1 MNSCSHAYL
10 RHFSSRNQKIGR
22 HQSWRI
28 ITVFTDCLLTR
39 AFFCRLWPGD
49 YTCFSIESQILAT
62 FKLPTEAHD
71 MKGYVTNIESD
82 TLKNKDFRRVLY
94 TAKNSQLVLMSLRPK
109 EDIGEETHTLDQF
122 IRVEA
127 GRGFAIL
134 DGIRHNISDG
144 FAIVIP
150 SGTKHNII
158 NDSDAD
164 DLKLYTLYSP
174 PEHRDKT
181 IHPTKAAAVSHEE
194 HFDGR
199 TTE

>member
-1 MNSCSHAYL
+1 
-10 RHFSSRNQKIGR
+10 
-22 HQSWRI
+22 
-28 ITVFTDCLLTR
+28 
-39 AFFCRLWPGD
+39 
-49 YTCFSIESQILAT
+49 
-62 FKLPTEAHD
+62 

-94 TAKNSQLVLMSLRPK
+94 TAKSSQLVLMSSRPK

-134 DGIRHNISDG
+134 DGIKHNISDG

-150 SGTKHNII
+150 SGTKHNVI
-158 NDSDAD
+158 NDSDAE

-174 PEHRDKT
+174 PEHLDKT

>member
-1 MNSCSHAYL
+1 
-10 RHFSSRNQKIGR
+10 
-22 HQSWRI
+22 
-28 ITVFTDCLLTR
+28 
-39 AFFCRLWPGD
+39 
-49 YTCFSIESQILAT
+49 
-62 FKLPTEAHD
+62 
-71 MKGYVTNIESD
+71 
-82 TLKNKDFRRVLY
+82 
-94 TAKNSQLVLMSLRPK
+94 MSLRPK

-127 GRGFAIL
+127 GRGVAIL
-134 DGIRHNISDG
+134 DGVKHNISDG

-158 NDSDAD
+158 NNSDAEE
-164 DLKLYTLYSP
+164 LKLYTLYSP

-181 IHPTKAAAVSHEE
+181 IHPTKAAALSHEE